1 MIRAGDPRLEP
12 IAGGPHD
19 AGRPPLLR
27 RIRWRDMAI
36 RAGTLIAIIVLW
48 QWIAGRTKPIVFP
61 DLVRIFD
68 RGLMGMITD
77 GRLLE
82 AWLESIGLLVG
93 ALAIST
99 VTGVTLG
106 IALGRYRIVDEF
118 FAPLLTTIFMTP
130 RVALVPLIALWL
142 GYGTPGKLLLI
153 FLFSFFEIFY
163 TVRGGVRTID
173 AEYVEVARSYSV
185 PERTMLLRVILP
197 ASLPFVVTGLRLGM
211 LHGFVGLVLAG
222 FFLENS
228 GIGGLIFNEGT
239 NFRSF
244 ALIAALL
251 TVAVVGV
258 ALNSTLH
265 RLEQRV
271 APWRVQAGA

>member
-1 MIRAGDPRLEP
+1 MAQLTDAAPQPAAGRVTAPRLP
-12 IAGGPHD
+12 RLVAWIFS
-19 AGRPPLLR
+19 
-27 RIRWRDMAI
+27 RDTAI
-36 RAGTLIAIIVLW
+36 RIATLVVIVFLW
-48 QWIAGRTKPIVFP
+48 QRVASGTRPIVFP
-61 DLVRIFD
+61 DLVRIFGK
-68 RGLMGMITD
+68 GLIGMIED

-93 ALAIST
+93 SLAIAT

-106 IALGRYRIVDEF
+106 IAFGRYRIMDEF
-118 FAPLLTTIFMTP
+118 FAPLLTALFMTP

-163 TVRGGVRTID
+163 TVRGGVRAID
-173 AEYVEVARSYSV
+173 SEYVEVARAYSV
-185 PERTMLLRVILP
+185 PERIMLWRVILP
-197 ASLPFVVTGLRLGM
+197 ASLPYVVTGLRLGM

-222 FFLENS
+222 FFLENT

-244 ALIAALL
+244 ALIAALF
-251 TVAVVGV
+251 TVALVGV
-258 ALNSTLH
+258 ALNSSLH
-265 RLEQRV
+265 RLERRV
-271 APWRVQAGA
+271 APWRTGAGA